1 MPKFARIAATPGGPA
16 QWAIQRGTDLLG
28 LGNLVDAGDHSAGWL
43 PLIHDGLPA
52 GMLDKAQPL
61 DAAGVEWLTPIARPG
76 KVICLG
82 LNYAAHAAEG
92 GNAKPEY
99 PSFFM
104 RGASSLIAHQA
115 PLVRPRVSDKLDFE
129 AELAVVIGR
138 RARHLTAANA
148 LAAVAGYAC
157 FNDGTLR
164 DYQRRTAQWTIGKNF
179 DGTGAFGPWLVPAA
193 DLPPGASGLK
203 IESRLNGRVMQSDDT
218 RHMIVPVAEA
228 LALLSEVLTLEPGD
242 VIAMGTPAGVGYART
257 PPVWMQPGD
266 RIDIEI
272 EGMGLLSN
280 PIVQEEG

>member
-28 LGNLVDAGDHSAGWL
+28 LGNLVDAGDHGASWL
-43 PLIHDGLPA
+43 PLIHDGLSA

-61 DAAGVEWLTPIARPG
+61 DAADVEWLTPIARPG

-138 RARHLTAANA
+138 RARHLTEAEA
-148 LAAVAGYAC
+148 LGAVAGYAC

-193 DLPPGASGLK
+193 ELPPGASGLK

-218 RHMIVPVAEA
+218 AHMIVPVAEA
-228 LALLSEVLTLEPGD
+228 LVLLSEVLTLEPGD

-272 EGMGLLSN
+272 EGVGLLSN